1 MKIIIVLA
9 FLILGSN
16 SFAQSL
22 PDNIASLYHKLSEL
36 PYEEKLDLINKEIK
50 KNNKE
55 PWLYWL
61 KAGIYEMMGEDVKTI
76 NNYKQ
81 AIAIDPNFSGGHAS
95 YARYLTN
102 DSTQW
107 ETALIHINK
116 AIEIEPEGFH
126 YHVDRGEIYLLLK
139 KYDLALKDANIEIAL
154 PDSDPAPG
162 LILKFKTLYASDAKK
177 ELNTFLKEN
186 DLSDV
191 TMLMSTDDVI
201 VLATIYDE
209 LGEKAKA
216 CKCYNSLLENY
227 QMSDLAVPEEIAKR
241 LKKCK

>member
-1 MKIIIVLA
+1 MKIIVVLA
-9 FLILGSN
+9 MLIMSSN
-16 SFAQSL
+16 SFSQTMPNKFVAL
-22 PDNIASLYHKLSEL
+22 DEKLSTL
-36 PYEEKLDLINKEIK
+36 PYEEKLNLINKELK

-55 PWLYWL
+55 PWLYWM

-95 YARYLTN
+95 LARYLTN

-116 AIEIEPEGFH
+116 AIEIEPTATW
-126 YHVDRGEIYLLLK
+126 YHADRGEIYLMQK

-177 ELNTFLKEN
+177 ELNSFLKEN
-186 DLSDV
+186 DLSGA
-191 TMLMSTDDVI
+191 LFIMSTDDVI

-227 QMSDLAVPEEIAKR
+227 QMSDLAVPEEITKR